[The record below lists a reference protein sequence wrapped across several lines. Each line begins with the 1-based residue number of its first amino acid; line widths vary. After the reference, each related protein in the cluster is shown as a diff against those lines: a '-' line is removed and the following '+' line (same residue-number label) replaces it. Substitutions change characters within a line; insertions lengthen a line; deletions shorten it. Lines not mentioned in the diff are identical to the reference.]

1 MSSIAISCAKF
12 CREKEVLDQLV
23 AVTGYTV
30 VRDRDLIEKTA
41 AQFQVDR
48 EKVERALFGPPSVFN
63 KFTLERENILAR
75 CKSVIAEE
83 LKQADTI
90 YYGMIG
96 LLIPQTVTHVLRV
109 GLFDET
115 KNRLQRALD
124 EGLAEK
130 KALKIMKK
138 SDVSSG
144 DLAHYI
150 YRKPANDRS
159 LYDIFLPM
167 NATSVEKAVQVIM
180 ENDMKTALLQT
191 AQSLQAVDDM
201 ALAARVERA
210 LLSKGCTNQIQCQE
224 GNITV
229 YINESVF
236 SFEHTADTLKSL
248 VRGVAG
254 VGEVEVVAGKDY
266 HVSVYRDCAF
276 ELPAKVLLVDD
287 EQEFVQTL
295 SDRLNTRNYGSYPV
309 FDGEQAMEL
318 LESETPDV
326 MVLDLKMPGMQGV
339 DVLRQTKKAKPEI
352 EVIILTGHG
361 SEEDRKVCLDLGAY
375 AYLQKPVDIAEL
387 TKLIDTAH
395 EKVAKA
401 KVCRC

>member
-12 CREKEVLDQLV
+12 CREKEVLDHLV
-23 AVTGYTV
+23 TATGYSV

-41 AQFQVDR
+41 VRFQLDQD
-48 EKVERALFGPPSVFN
+48 KVERALYGPPSVFN

-75 CKSVIAEE
+75 LKAVLAEE
-83 LKQADTI
+83 LKRADTI
-90 YYGMIG
+90 YYGAIAV
-96 LLIPQTVTHVLRV
+96 LIPQAVSHVLRV

-115 KNRLQRALD
+115 KNRLQRAMD
-124 EGLAEK
+124 EGLVEK

-138 SDVSSG
+138 NDVSSG
-144 DLAHYI
+144 DLAHYL

-167 NATSVEKAVQVIM
+167 STTSVDQAVQIIL
-180 ENDMKTALLQT
+180 ENDKKAAVLQS
-191 AQSLQAVDDM
+191 AQSLQAVEDM
-201 ALAARVERA
+201 ALAAQVECT
-210 LLSKGCTNQIQCQE
+210 LLTKGCTNQIQCQ
-224 GNITV
+224 GGKVTV
-229 YINESVF
+229 YINESVY
-236 SFEHTADTLKSL
+236 SFEHTAETLSSL
-248 VRGVAG
+248 VRSVAG
-254 VGEVEVVAGKDY
+254 VGEVQVIAGKDY

-276 ELPAKVLLVDD
+276 ELPTKVLLVDD

-339 DVLRQTKKAKPEI
+339 DVLRKTKEVKPEI

-361 SEEDRKVCLDLGAY
+361 SEEDRKVCLELGAF
-375 AYLQKPVDIAEL
+375 AYLQKPVDIKEL
-387 TKLIDTAH
+387 TELIDTAH
-395 EKVAKA
+395 KKVAES